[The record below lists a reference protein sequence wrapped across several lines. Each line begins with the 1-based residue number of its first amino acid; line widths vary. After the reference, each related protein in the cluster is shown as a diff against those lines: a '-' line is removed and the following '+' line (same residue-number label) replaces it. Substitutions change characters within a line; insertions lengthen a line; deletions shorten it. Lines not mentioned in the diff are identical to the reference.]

1 MIGVIAANTF
11 LEAVRDRIWVIVIV
25 FGFTMLAGQHAI
37 TPIALGEGPRVT
49 VDLGLTTLGLLGLIV
64 AIVAG
69 GNLVHQEIDRRSI
82 HIILARPVSRTVY
95 LIGKWLGLCGMLWGT
110 GLLMGAGLVVM
121 GWHVRGSEVILPLIQ
136 AIFLTCLSFSILC
149 SLAVFFSSLSTPLL
163 SSLYT
168 LGVYGMGWWA
178 IDLRN
183 LAAKLAEP
191 LQTGLLAVSYALPN
205 LEIMN
210 GRYAVAHMEPVPT
223 AQIVIAAIYGLL
235 YSAAVLSLAT
245 LAFQT
250 REFK

>member
-11 LEAVRDRIWVIVIV
+11 LEAVRDRIWVIVIL
-25 FGFTMLAGQHAI
+25 FGFVLLAGQHAF

-49 VDLGLTTLGLLGLIV
+49 VDLGLTTLGLLGLVV
-64 AIVAG
+64 AVVVG

-95 LIGKWLGLCGMLWGT
+95 LIGKWLGLCGMLWST
-110 GLLMGAGLVVM
+110 GLLMGCGLVAL
-121 GWHVRGSEVILPLIQ
+121 GWHVRGPEAILPLVQ
-136 AIFLTCLSFSILC
+136 AVFLTCLSFSILC

-183 LAAKLAEP
+183 LAAKMAEP
-191 LQTGLLAVSYALPN
+191 LQTALLAMSYALPN
-205 LEIMN
+205 LEVMN
-210 GRYAVAHMEPVPT
+210 GRYAVAHLEPVPT
-223 AQIVIAAIYGLL
+223 AQIVVAAVYAVL
-235 YSAAVLSLAT
+235 YSAAVLSLAA
-245 LAFQT
+245 LAFQA